1 MTAPPRPSASGTP
14 AARRGTTT
22 VADRAV
28 RRVAQRAAA
37 ETPIPGGV
45 RADGGSAA
53 VRGANA
59 RVGVTVA
66 LPYPGGLDASALAVQ
81 RHVTARTAELTGLAV
96 RPVSVRVR
104 ALDRQAADR
113 PEPDPGQPGERG
125 PEEPGGP
132 PGAPSASPPVSL
144 AKPGP
149 HPARRARRPWSPR
162 RLPVALG
169 ALAVASGCA
178 VLLYDVVPVHAA
190 GRAPAAWRVR
200 LVAWLTAHGPD
211 GGTVTGLAAAGTVV
225 LGLWMVVLALTPG
238 RRASLPMAPPDAH
251 TYADLPRGAVAAL
264 LRDSAAAQPGV
275 TRIRVRVGRRR
286 VRMRAELAFGDRRS
300 ALAAVT
306 RAAEDALA
314 GCGLAR
320 PPRLRVR
327 LRPGPG
333 VAADGG
339 VPE

>member
-1 MTAPPRPSASGTP
+1 MTAPPRRSASRTP
-14 AARRGTTT
+14 AASRGTTT
-22 VADRAV
+22 VAARAV
-28 RRVAQRAAA
+28 RRVAQRAAT
-37 ETPIPGGV
+37 ETPLPGGV

-53 VRGANA
+53 VRGANV
-59 RVGVTVA
+59 RVGITVA

-81 RHVTARTAELTGLAV
+81 HHVTARTAELTGLAV
-96 RPVSVRVR
+96 PPVSVRVR
-104 ALDRQAADR
+104 ALDR
-113 PEPDPGQPGERG
+113 PERG

-132 PGAPSASPPVSL
+132 QGAPPVTL
-144 AKPGP
+144 AEPGP
-149 HPARRARRPWSPR
+149 HPAGRRARRPWSPR

-178 VLLYDVVPVHAA
+178 VLLYDVVAVHAA

-200 LVAWLTAHGPD
+200 LVAWLSAHGPD
-211 GGTVTGLAAAGTVV
+211 GGTVTGIAAAGTIL

-238 RRASLPMAPPDAH
+238 RRASLPMTPPDAY
-251 TYADLPRGAVAAL
+251 TRADLPRGAVAVL
-264 LRDSAAAQPGV
+264 VRDSVAALPGV
-275 TRIRVRVGRRR
+275 ARVRVRVGRRR
-286 VRMRAELAFGDRRS
+286 VRVRAELAFGDRRS
-300 ALAAVT
+300 AVEAVT

-333 VAADGG
+333 GG
-339 VPE
+339 GAPE